1 MTFNRGAAYILLAGA
16 AAFFVSFGT
25 LWALGVDR
33 IDDILHN
40 ISPALATMIFAATAA
55 GVAMSLASTVLI
67 TLLIRQKNQV
77 RTAIDAMSQGVC
89 MFDASERLVICNSKY
104 YEMYGLTPDD
114 AEPGSTLSQV
124 LARRVAK
131 GTFARDP
138 AKYRQELISH
148 VRNDETTTHEV
159 TSSEGRQLLVMNHP
173 VKGGGWVGTHQDVTA
188 LRKVEQERTIMA
200 QQEER
205 RALVENAIE
214 TFREQSGS
222 LLKLVSDS
230 ATGVRSTA
238 NGLSDAFNHASR
250 HSESAL
256 QMSNQAAFNVG
267 KAESAANELW
277 ASIKEIGQRLD
288 QTAEVV
294 RSASTEAKLT
304 NQDIDQL
311 AHAAQNVGEVI
322 KLIHNIA
329 GQTNLL
335 ALNATIEAARAGEAG
350 RGFAVVASEVKSLA
364 VQTAKATEDI
374 SSQITNM
381 QDSTGKAVKA
391 IKLIAS
397 RMMDIDELS
406 NAVAESV
413 QQQDAATAEILRN
426 VASAAESAKLAA
438 SGLAEVAQATTHT
451 HDASQVVLGASESV
465 QDTIERLRGEVETF
479 LAKVA
484 I

>member
-1 MTFNRGAAYILLAGA
+1 MTLNRGVGFTLLLGIASFLVSGGILLVVGA
-16 AAFFVSFGT
+16 
-25 LWALGVDR
+25 DR
-33 IDDILHN
+33 VANFLN
-40 ISPALATMIFAATAA
+40 EISPTSAIAIFAASVA
-55 GVAMSLASTVLI
+55 GFAMSLARTVVIIRLI
-67 TLLIRQKNQV
+67 QQKKQV

-104 YEMYGLTPDD
+104 YEMYDLTPAD
-114 AEPGSTLSQV
+114 ARSGSTLSQM

-131 GTFARDP
+131 GTFSRDP
-138 AKYRQELISH
+138 VQYRQELVSR
-148 VRNDETTTHEV
+148 VRNGETTTHEV
-159 TSSEGRQLLVMNHP
+159 TSSERRQLLVMNHP
-173 VKGGGWVGTHQDVTA
+173 VKGGGWVGTHQDITA
-188 LRKVEQERTIMA
+188 LRKAEQERTIMQ

-205 RALVENAIE
+205 RSLIESAIVA
-214 TFREQSGS
+214 FREHSSS
-222 LLKLVSDS
+222 LLKRGSDS
-230 ATGVRSTA
+230 ASDVRSTA
-238 NGLSDAFNHASR
+238 LGLFEAFSHATQ
-250 HSESAL
+250 HSGNAL
-256 QMSNQAAFNVG
+256 QMSNQASFNVG

-294 RSASTEAKLT
+294 RSATKEAKLT
-304 NQDIDQL
+304 NQDIDEL
-311 AHAAQNVGEVI
+311 ARSAQNVGDVI

-374 SSQITNM
+374 SSQITGM
-381 QDSTGKAVKA
+381 QNSTSKAVEA

-397 RMMDIDELS
+397 RMQDIDQLS

-413 QQQDAATAEILRN
+413 QQQDAATAEILKN
-426 VASAAESAKLAA
+426 VASAAESAKLAVT
-438 SGLAEVAQATTHT
+438 GLTEVATATTQT
-451 HDASQVVLGASESV
+451 QDASKIVLGASESV
-465 QDTIERLRGEVETF
+465 QNTIDKLRGEVETF

-484 I
+484 V